1 MLKADG
7 LKKIF
12 GDRLVIRDVSFETAE
27 HGIYG
32 FLGPNGAG
40 KSTTMNMIT
49 GYLAPDGGDVLVGGY
64 SMIRDTAKAKRM
76 IGFLPE
82 QPPLYQDMTV
92 GEYLRY
98 IGELKGIRRKLLTNE
113 ISRVLT
119 RLDIKY
125 VKNRLIRQ
133 LSKGYKQRVGL
144 AQAILADPP
153 VIILDEPSSGL
164 DPRQNSQMRELVKE
178 LGKEHTVMLS
188 THVLSEITEICD
200 CVMILSGGRIVA
212 NDTPEELLKTENE
225 SQKLKLV
232 LKGNAS
238 AAERTLLKLKT
249 VESHR
254 ILAEDGESTTVEVVS
269 FPGEDAREEISMACI
284 SNDYVI
290 LELYRDKLTLE
301 EVYLKL
307 TQEAED

>member
-1 MLKADG
+1 LLKADG

>member
-1 MLKADG
+1 LLKADG

-188 THVLSEITEICD
+188 THVLSEICD